1 MCKFILQLER
11 EPLETVAKKIALN
24 KFLHFMEATNK
35 GFIFRVTYIIKRWSF
50 FGFIE
55 LHCHVLGKSFFD
67 EVASQM
73 VFKLTYLATIMFSK
87 SCTAV

>member
-1 MCKFILQLER
+1 MKVWL
-11 EPLETVAKKIALN
+11 VATGKEKIALN

-35 GFIFRVTYIIKRWSF
+35 GVIFRVIHVKEFWSF

-67 EVASQM
+67 EVAGQM
-73 VFKLTYLATIMFSK
+73 VLKLTYLATIMFNK

>member
-1 MCKFILQLER
+1 MKVWL
-11 EPLETVAKKIALN
+11 VATGKEKIALN
-24 KFLHFMEATNK
+24 KFLHFLEATDK
-35 GFIFRVTYIIKRWSF
+35 GVIFRVILYKRWSF

-67 EVASQM
+67 EVAGQM
-73 VFKLTYLATIMFSK
+73 VLKLTYLATIMFNK

>member
-1 MCKFILQLER
+1 MKVWL
-11 EPLETVAKKIALN
+11 VATGKEKIALI
-24 KFLHFMEATNK
+24 KFIHFMEAPNK
-35 GFIFRVTYIIKRWSF
+35 GVIFRVIYIKDGHEF

-67 EVASQM
+67 EVAGQM
-73 VFKLTYLATIMFSK
+73 VLKLTYLATIMFNK